1 MKTVIWLNHWFS
13 TAYNIVSMLKETG
26 KFHIIG
32 SNEQEFSVLKE
43 ICDEWYSEPDKCSD
57 KEYIDFCLEFCKEHK
72 VDIFMP
78 HRHLTVVSKYKEKF
92 EENGIKVMVDDYS
105 IISVL
110 NDKRASYEYFKKIQ
124 GVNVPDYYVVER
136 LSEFMDAYEKI
147 LEKYEKVCFKFVK
160 DEGGKS
166 YRLIDNNRK
175 GYAALFKKQNTRM
188 TLDSVVEALSE
199 KEVFSPIMVMP
210 FLEGDEISIDC
221 LKTKDGNIMI
231 PRIKGNA
238 RFEKISYEKSILD
251 LCELVLNNVDLECPC
266 NVQFKYMKDT
276 PYFLEINTRMSGG
289 VHMTCKA
296 ADVNIPYVAIMK
308 LMGQD
313 VKWSI
318 NRREV
323 VISQVEVPL
332 FFE

>member
-1 MKTVIWLNHWFS
+1 MKKVIWLNHWFS
-13 TAYNIVSMLKETG
+13 TAYNIVSMLKESG
-26 KFHIIG
+26 EFWVIG

-57 KEYIDFCLEFCKEHK
+57 EEYIDFCLKFCDEHN
-72 VDIFMP
+72 VNVFMP
-78 HRHLTVVSKYKEKF
+78 HRHLTLISRFKDKF
-92 EENGIKVMVDDYS
+92 EEINVKVMVDDYT
-105 IISVL
+105 IISIL
-110 NDKRASYEYFKKIQ
+110 NDKKASYDYFKNVEGIH
-124 GVNVPDYYVVER
+124 VPDYYVVDKLEDFLEAYKN
-136 LSEFMDAYEKI
+136 LSD
-147 LEKYEKVCFKFVK
+147 KYRNVCFKFVK

-166 YRLIDNNRK
+166 YRLIDNHRK

-188 TLDSVVEALSE
+188 TLDSVIEALSE

-221 LKTKDGNIMI
+221 LKTDSGNIMV
-231 PRIKGNA
+231 PRVKSTA
-238 RFEKISYEKSILD
+238 RFERISYDKDILR
-251 LCELVLNNVDLECPC
+251 LCTLVLDNVNLECPC
-266 NVQFKYMKDT
+266 NVQFKYMGDV

-296 ADVNIPYVAIMK
+296 ADVNIPYVAVKK
-308 LMGQD
+308 LMGQP
-313 VKWSI
+313 VNWLI
-318 NRREV
+318 NEREV